1 MTKQECDIA
10 GSLGILVIR
19 LNSEKPPEES
29 ERYRILY
36 LSKRYPEQY
45 ERDRGKKAVQCVTL
59 VDNQR
64 RRIEA
69 ELDLIA
75 PANPEEFAAL
85 KAAYIADV
93 IQKMS
98 SWKLQE
104 DGGHHET

>member
-45 ERDRGKKAVQCVTL
+45 ERNRGKKAVQCVTL
-59 VDNQR
+59 VDSLR
-64 RRIEA
+64 RRVETK
-69 ELDLIA
+69 LDLIA
-75 PANPEEFAAL
+75 PADPVEFEAL
-85 KAAYIADV
+85 KAAYIAHIV
-93 IQKMS
+93 KKMS
-98 SWKLQE
+98 NM
-104 DGGHHET
+104 